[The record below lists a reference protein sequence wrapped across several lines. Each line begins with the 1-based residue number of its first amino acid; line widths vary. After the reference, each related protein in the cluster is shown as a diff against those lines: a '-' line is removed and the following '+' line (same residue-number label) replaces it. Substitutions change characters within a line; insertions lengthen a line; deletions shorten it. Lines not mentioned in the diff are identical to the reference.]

1 RCECAPADLVRLGAG
16 RPRHRGRDR
25 DRHPRRRPAHRHV
38 PLERRRRPAREQDR
52 LRSTS
57 DAPAVGHR
65 RGLPERALAAQEQ
78 GHGDEDP
85 EGASLR
91 ARDAQAAGEDGAD
104 RRHQERHRLRPPDP
118 LVRAASVPDGEG
130 PSHEHG
136 GGQRRRRPRRR
147 PRSVRRRLAA
157 GAAGR
162 WDEEVS
168 GTAADRARAILAE
181 ARAMITGSHVVYTS
195 GKHGS
200 AYVNKDAVYPSTAR
214 VAELCRFLAD
224 ATAPHRPEVVCGPA
238 MGGIILAQWTGHHLG
253 LPAVYAE
260 KTAGGMALRRGYD
273 KLVAGRRVLVVEDI
287 LNT

>member
-1 RCECAPADLVRLGAG
+1 
-16 RPRHRGRDR
+16 
-25 DRHPRRRPAHRHV
+25 
-38 PLERRRRPAREQDR
+38 
-52 LRSTS
+52 
-57 DAPAVGHR
+57 
-65 RGLPERALAAQEQ
+65 
-78 GHGDEDP
+78 
-85 EGASLR
+85 
-91 ARDAQAAGEDGAD
+91 
-104 RRHQERHRLRPPDP
+104 
-118 LVRAASVPDGEG
+118 
-130 PSHEHG
+130 
-136 GGQRRRRPRRR
+136 
-147 PRSVRRRLAA
+147 
-157 GAAGR
+157 
-162 WDEEVS
+162 VS

-224 ATAPHRPEVVCGPA
+224 AAAPHRPEVVCGPA

-287 LNT
+287 LNTGGSIRETIAAVREAGGEVVAAAALVNRGAVTAADVGAPQLVALLDVALDAWDADVCPLCRDGVPVNTDVGKGREFLTQHAKRG